1 MIDVS
6 MTFTPIPEFL
16 ARKPKG
22 VFLPFNASLDE
33 QKDIKEFSAANK
45 RDVNFLPAIDAGSTN
60 NEGYLVQQTENY
72 IAVTRQGN
80 TFRNY

>member
-1 MIDVS
+1 

-16 ARKPKG
+16 VRKPKG
-22 VFLPFNASLDE
+22 VILPYDTPEDE
-33 QKDIKEFSAANK
+33 QTFSKGLPANK
-45 RDVNFLPAIDAGSTN
+45 RDVNFLPAIDAGLKD